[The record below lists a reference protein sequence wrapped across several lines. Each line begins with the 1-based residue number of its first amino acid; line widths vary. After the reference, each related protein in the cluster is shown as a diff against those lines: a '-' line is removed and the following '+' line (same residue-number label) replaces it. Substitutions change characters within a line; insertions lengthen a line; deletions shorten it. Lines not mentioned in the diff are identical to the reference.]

1 MLEFLDPVEQ
11 WFQATFNL
19 PSWLLAPTAIL
30 SLALVADL
38 FLRLVVWRLSNVL
51 EKTRHRWDDV
61 LLLAVRRPLWVG
73 VWGCALIA
81 LTSLGAAYL
90 ELNRV
95 VAYTPT
101 AMWVFVLLMVG
112 WTGLR
117 LVRQIKR
124 RLMVPSQRNSAKP
137 MDVSTASAV
146 SKLLGAVIFTVVA
159 LAMLEALGMS
169 LSGLLAFGGLGGLV
183 VGFALRDILANF
195 FGGLAIHLDNPFKV
209 GDWISSPDR
218 EIEGTVE
225 DIGWRLTRI
234 RTFDLRPLYIPNNIF
249 SSIAVVNPSRMLNRR
264 IYESIGL
271 RYQDIAQ
278 VDGIVSNIRSMFK
291 EHESI
296 DQESFMLVNFESFGA
311 YSLDIVIYAYT
322 CTTDWAEHLDIKQ
335 DILLRIA
342 SIVDE
347 AGGGIAMPARE
358 LHMADPVTLESG
370 EAEGHDDHGTHEGN
384 ERDEQ
389 SSSRGMDNRHN
400 TATSSSRSPSSQ
412 RAASPARG
420 DADDSSEN
428 ASNQDADA

>member
-11 WFQATFNL
+11 WFQATFDL
-19 PSWLLAPTAIL
+19 PSWLLAPVAIL

-38 FLRLVVWRLSNVL
+38 FLRLVIWRLSNAL
-51 EKTRHRWDDV
+51 EKTRNRWDDV
-61 LLLAVRRPLWVG
+61 VLLALRRPLWVG

-81 LTSLGAAYL
+81 LASLGAARL
-90 ELNRV
+90 ELSRV
-95 VAYTPT
+95 VAHTPT
-101 AMWVFVLLMVG
+101 ALWVFVLLMLG

-124 RLMVPSQRNSAKP
+124 RLMVPPQRNSAKP
-137 MDVSTASAV
+137 MDASTASAV
-146 SKLLGAVIFTVVA
+146 SKLLGAVILTVVA
-159 LAMLEALGMS
+159 LAILEALGMS

-183 VGFALRDILANF
+183 IGFALRDILANF

-234 RTFDLRPLYIPNNIF
+234 RTFDLRPLYIPNMLF
-249 SSIAVVNPSRMLNRR
+249 SSIAIVNPSRMLNRR
-264 IYESIGL
+264 IYETIGL
-271 RYQDIAQ
+271 RYEDVDQ
-278 VDGIVSNIRSMFK
+278 VEGIVSSIRSLLE

-296 DQESFMLVNFESFGA
+296 DQDNFMLVNFESFGA

-322 CTTDWAEHLDIKQ
+322 RTTDWAEHLDIKQ

-347 AGGGIAMPARE
+347 AGADIAMPTRT
-358 LHMADPVTLESG
+358 LHLADPLTLERG
-370 EAEGHDDHGTHEGN
+370 EAEGHDSN
-384 ERDEQ
+384 ERDEKA
-389 SSSRGMDNRHN
+389 SSRAMPGKRS
-400 TATSSSRSPSSQ
+400 TSSAASSHSSSSQ
-412 RAASPARG
+412 RASSPARG
-420 DADDSSEN
+420 EADDSSAN

>member
-11 WFQATFNL
+11 WFQATFDL
-19 PSWLLAPTAIL
+19 PTWLLAPAAIL

-61 LLLAVRRPLWVG
+61 VLLALRRPLWVG
-73 VWGCALIA
+73 VWGCAVIA
-81 LTSLGAAYL
+81 LASLGAAHL
-90 ELNRV
+90 KLSRV

-101 AMWVFVLLMVG
+101 VLWVFILLMIG
-112 WTGLR
+112 WAGLR

-124 RLMVPSQRNSAKP
+124 RLMMPSQRNSAKP
-137 MDVSTASAV
+137 MDASTASAV

-159 LAMLEALGMS
+159 LALLEALGMS

-183 VGFALRDILANF
+183 IGFALRDILANF

-264 IYESIGL
+264 IYETVGL

-278 VDGIVSNIRSMFK
+278 VDGIVSSIRSLLK

-296 DQESFMLVNFESFGA
+296 DQDSYMLVNFESFGA

-322 CTTDWAEHLDIKQ
+322 QTTDWAEHLDIKQ

-342 SIVDE
+342 AIVDE
-347 AGGGIAMPARE
+347 AGADIAMPTRT
-358 LHMADPVTLESG
+358 LHLADPLTLERG
-370 EAEGHDDHGTHEGN
+370 EADAHDSDASN
-384 ERDEQ
+384 ERDEK
-389 SSSRGMDNRHN
+389 SSSSDMPDRHN
-400 TATSSSRSPSSQ
+400 GATSSSQ
-412 RAASPARG
+412 RASSPTRG
-420 DADDSSEN
+420 EADDSSEN
-428 ASNQDADA
+428 ASNQDTDA